1 MEILDRITEK
11 LHGKVKEANFEG
23 ANIVLYTDNEKFFKE
38 GEGQIKKIVDE
49 IKKNRTSCRS
59 ENFISKRSNR
69 EKNKRNSSRRSRNNR
84 NFI

>member
-49 IKKNRTSCRS
+49 IKK
-59 ENFISKRSNR
+59 E
-69 EKNKRNSSRRSRNNR
+69 
-84 NFI
+84 